1 MAHSNKIAK
10 SLLFLKDDPRV
21 ISIHMEDTDPDPILG
36 EWSYWIYTRGIHY
49 DTVHAIHEP
58 TAKDVL
64 ERLSMM
70 EQCSEDCSCWN
81 EK

>member
-21 ISIHMEDTDPDPILG
+21 RDFFMEDDGYEPEKGD
-36 EWSYWIYTRGIHY
+36 WSYWIYFRGLNY

-70 EQCSEDCSCWN
+70 DECSADCDCWN
-81 EK
+81 W